1 MKAIS
6 SRFKR
11 ASLVRKESSEASH
24 HYNYCGEGVH
34 QLIESY
40 LADEPPFITANDLT
54 FPEIESGSGVV
65 RELKSV
71 FFPRYWN
78 RGCDYDPSRKEL
90 LEFQLNNVGTLLY
103 EDIKTYLRA
112 YSLDQGEITSDEDI
126 EQKATA
132 AVDTLFDRLGSIRD
146 KLKLD
151 VDAALNGDPA
161 AKGPTEIIRSYPG
174 FTAILLYR
182 VAHELYK
189 QDVPYYPRELSE
201 YAHSKTGIDIHPG
214 AQIGDYFFIDHGTG
228 VVIGETA
235 IIGNNVRIY
244 QGVTLGARSLP
255 KRSIGPLRASKK
267 KRHPTIEDNVII
279 YAGAT
284 IVGGPTVIGKDS
296 IIYGS
301 VFITDSV
308 PEKTQV
314 YLLPPPHQK
323 MA

>member
-6 SRFKR
+6 SHFKR
-11 ASLVRKESSEASH
+11 SSVVEKDCIESSNQYS
-24 HYNYCGEGVH
+24 YCGKGID

-40 LADEPPFITANDLT
+40 VSDEPPFITTNDLK
-54 FPEIESGSGVV
+54 FPEIESDSGIV

-78 RGCDYDPSRKEL
+78 RGSDYNPSHKEL
-90 LEFQLNNVGTLLY
+90 LEFQLNNVGKLLY

-112 YSLDQGEITSDEDI
+112 YSLDQEEITSHEDV
-126 EQKATA
+126 EQKAKA
-132 AVDTLFDRLGSIRD
+132 AVDHLFNTLGSIRD

-214 AQIGDYFFIDHGTG
+214 AHIGDYFFIDHGTG

-235 IIGNNVRIY
+235 VIGNNVRIY

>member
-1 MKAIS
+1 MKKKNS
-6 SRFKR
+6 FNQY
-11 ASLVRKESSEASH
+11 H
-24 HYNYCGEGVH
+24 YCGKGIR

-40 LADEPPFITANDLT
+40 SSDQPPFITAHDLK
-54 FPEIESGSGVV
+54 FPEIDTDTGII

-71 FFPRYWN
+71 FFPKYWN
-78 RGCDYDPSRKEL
+78 RGSDYNPSNKAL
-90 LEFQLNNVGTLLY
+90 LETQLNNLGALLF
-103 EDIKTYLRA
+103 EDISTNWRA
-112 YSLDQGEITSDEDI
+112 YSFDHEESMSDEEI
-126 EQKATA
+126 EKRSRA
-132 AVDTLFDRLGSIRD
+132 AVCNVVNNLGTIRNTL
-146 KLKLD
+146 KCD

-161 AKGPTEIIRSYPG
+161 AQGPTEIIRSYPG

-182 VAHELYK
+182 VAHELY
-189 QDVPYYPRELSE
+189 QQEVPYYPRELTE

-214 AQIGDYFFIDHGTG
+214 AHIGDYFFIDHGTG

-235 IIGNNVRIY
+235 KIGNNVRIY

-255 KRSIGPLRASKK
+255 ERSIGPLRESKK

-284 IVGGPTVIGKDS
+284 IVGGPTVVGKDS

-301 VFITDSV
+301 VFIAKSV

-314 YLLPPPHQK
+314 FLLPPPHQK
-323 MA
+323 MS

>member
-6 SRFKR
+6 SDFKR
-11 ASLVRKESSEASH
+11 TSLVQKESTEASN
-24 HYNYCGEGVH
+24 HYNYCGKGIQ

-40 LADEPPFITANDLT
+40 VSDEPPFITANDLR
-54 FPEIESGSGVV
+54 FPEIESYSGVV

-78 RGCDYDPSRKEL
+78 RGSDYDPSHKEL

-103 EDIKTYLRA
+103 EDITTYWRA
-112 YSLDQGEITSDEDI
+112 YSLDHGEITSNEDI
-126 EQKATA
+126 EQKAKA
-132 AVDTLFDRLGSIRD
+132 AVDHLFNTLGSIRD

-323 MA
+323 MG